1 MVNTLRSSENL
12 VLALILISVWCA
24 IHACMY
30 IIQCTYVYVCSDL
43 VNTRW
48 RHFDY
53 VYYMNVYLINSN
65 YLFSYVFHTISK
77 SVHCKLLWLNA
88 AKKPIKF
95 DCPNKQWTVHW
106 TPSQQVWPALMVR
119 NYDWVS
125 KTVHLKATCALY
137 VGLQILNYFNGFNNI
152 CVDDDLYS
160 NSSLPIEVVLI
171 SIMENWEF
179 FPIE

>member
-12 VLALILISVWCA
+12 VHALILISVWCA

-95 DCPNKQWTVHW
+95 DCPNKQWT
-106 TPSQQVWPALMVR
+106 PSQQVWPALMVR

-125 KTVHLKATCALY
+125 KTVHLKAKRVLCMLVCKFWTTSTDSIIFVSMMIY
-137 VGLQILNYFNGFNNI
+137 IP
-152 CVDDDLYS
+152 
-160 NSSLPIEVVLI
+160 NSSLPIEAGLI

-179 FPIE
+179 FAIE